1 MTETSMPKVD
11 ASSEGGRTRGG
22 SGGGVHWV
30 ELVGAIT
37 AVENHPGTGVLHRKT
52 NCVKFNSN
60 RILTSKTT
68 NRNEVFN

>member
-1 MTETSMPKVD
+1 MTKTGMPKVD
-11 ASSEGGRTRGG
+11 ASGEGGRTRGG

-30 ELVGAIT
+30 ELIGAIT
-37 AVENHPGTGVLHRKT
+37 VVENHPSTGVLHRKT
-52 NCVKFNSN
+52 NGVKFNSD